1 MTLQADRTTEHQLSA
16 LANACHDMADRY
28 LVRFIEAQDLGDQP
42 AADAP
47 PEAAVESLE
56 DARWHEPAVA
66 AQRILT
72 EVFRS
77 GGKTALELEDML
89 NRASVDPKGFID
101 YWAREQF
108 LREVVRGRERRFELS
123 KRAVLE
129 LELDVA

>member
-1 MTLQADRTTEHQLSA
+1 MTSRFADDEAANPNGPVEPEQPAAQAD
-16 LANACHDMADRY
+16 
-28 LVRFIEAQDLGDQP
+28 AQP
-42 AADAP
+42 ADAP